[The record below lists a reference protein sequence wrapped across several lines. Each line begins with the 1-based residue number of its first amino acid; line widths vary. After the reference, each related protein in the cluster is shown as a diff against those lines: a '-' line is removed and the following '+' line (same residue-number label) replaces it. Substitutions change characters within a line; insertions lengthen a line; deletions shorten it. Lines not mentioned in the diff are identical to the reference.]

1 MEGVEPLV
9 SINKKN
15 CSACF
20 ACVRSCPVNAILL
33 DENDLPEIKDNRC
46 IGCGN
51 CVTQCPED
59 VIHYRSSVEEVESIL
74 SSKEKVVAVVSPSI
88 AAEFNDITDYRK
100 FVQMVKE
107 LGFDHVQEVSFG
119 VDLIAYKYLEL
130 LNNFKGRY
138 YITSTDPVV
147 VSYIEKYKPH
157 LANNLAPLV
166 SPMIATSMVAREIYG
181 EKARIVYIGPE
192 IARKNEALRYKE
204 KINIEAAITFTE
216 LRELFEK
223 FNITEGTLEYS
234 EFDPPLGY
242 KGSLFPINNGL
253 LQASEMSENLLNKEV
268 FSIEGKQAMID
279 AINEFESRIED
290 IKKHFNITYGS
301 SLSGPG
307 MTKNATKTLRE
318 TLVIQYA
325 NKRLKNFFR
334 FEWNQQL
341 QKYLMLDLSTS
352 FAPDDQRVAMPP
364 EEEINK
370 QLKLLNKSGNKNGCS
385 SCGYKSC
392 REFAIAIAQGLTK
405 PILCISYIYN
415 SLKELEEKEN
425 KSDKQIEEL
434 KEALKETETTF
445 VKEKN
450 TYESTSGLMK
460 SVLQKLRAGIII
472 ADKNL
477 KVLLTNK
484 TFIRIVGEDAEEIN
498 EVIPGLQGADVTKL
512 LPYDIHNLFTFVLSN
527 DEDIDN
533 RDMHLDEK
541 IINISLFSIQK
552 GEVVAAILRDMSSPE
567 VQKAEVINRVSD
579 VIEKNLGLVQKIGFL
594 LGEGAAEIEKEL
606 NSIIEFYKNEKN

>member
-1 MEGVEPLV
+1 MNNIEPLV
-9 SINKKN
+9 SIEKEK

-33 DENDLPEIKDNRC
+33 DDNDLPEVNDSRC

-51 CVTQCPED
+51 CVTQCPEN
-59 VIHYRSSVEEVESIL
+59 VIYYRSSINEVETLLASD
-74 SSKEKVVAVVSPSI
+74 KKNVAVVSPSI
-88 AAEFNDITDYRK
+88 SAEFSDITDYRK
-100 FVQMVKE
+100 FVQMIKE
-107 LGFDHVQEVSFG
+107 LGFDHVHEVSFG
-119 VDLIAYKYLEL
+119 VDLIAYKYLDL

-147 VSYIEKYKPH
+147 VNYIEKYKPN
-157 LANNLAPLV
+157 LANNLAPFV
-166 SPMIATSMVAREIYG
+166 SPMVATSIMVREIYG
-181 EKARIVYIGPE
+181 DKANLVYIGPE

-204 KINIEAAITFTE
+204 RVRIDAAITFTE
-216 LRELFEK
+216 LRELFKK
-223 FNITEGTLEYS
+223 FNISEGTLEYS

-253 LQASEMSENLLNKEV
+253 LQAAEMSENLLNKEV

-341 QKYLMLDLSTS
+341 QKYLLFDLSTT
-352 FAPDDQRVAMPP
+352 FQPDDQRIELPS
-364 EEEINK
+364 EEEISK
-370 QLKLLNKSGNKNGCS
+370 QLEILGKCGNRNGCS

-392 REFAIAIAQGLTK
+392 REFAIAVAQGLTK
-405 PILCISYIYN
+405 PILCISYIYKN
-415 SLKELEEKEN
+415 LKNLEQQQEQSEN
-425 KSDKQIEEL
+425 EIKKLKSVIN
-434 KEALKETETTF
+434 ETENTF

-472 ADKNL
+472 VDKDL
-477 KVLLTNK
+477 KVLLTNQ

-498 EVIPGLQGADVTKL
+498 EVIPGLQGADLTKL
-512 LPYDIHNLFTFVLSN
+512 LPYDIHNLFSFVLN
-527 DEDIDN
+527 NGEDIDN
-533 RDMHLDEK
+533 RDMNIEDK
-541 IINISLFSIQK
+541 IINISLFSIKK

-567 VQKAEVINRVSD
+567 VQKAEVMNRVSD
-579 VIEKNLGLVQKIGFL
+579 VIDKNLELVQKIGFI

-606 NSIIEFYKNEKN
+606 NSIIDFYKK